1 MSGRWQEVGEKGG
14 ATGLAILVFV
24 ATGLGRRMARWLLV
38 PIAWWFV
45 LLHAD
50 VRRASAGYLRRVL
63 PGPVGIREIH
73 RHVRTFARVALD
85 RLFLARGD
93 LRPFR
98 ITSEG
103 EEHFERIRVAGR
115 GAILLLS
122 HLGSYDAMRA
132 WSAVRGTRVSA
143 IGDFRNARMITET
156 LRRINPEVDQ
166 DLIQIEEGAPFVL
179 AVEDRVSR
187 GGIVATMGDRVGS
200 DGKQVGADFLGGR
213 ASFPA
218 GPYLLAA
225 VLHCPVY
232 LAFGIYREPDRYELC
247 IEPFADRIELPRGDR
262 EGALALHVQAYARR
276 LEELCR
282 AAPYNWFNFYDF
294 WSSPR

>member
-1 MSGRWQEVGEKGG
+1 MSARWQEVAEKGG
-14 ATGLAILVFV
+14 AAGIAILVV
-24 ATGLGRRMARWLLV
+24 VLTSLGRRVARLLLE

-63 PGPVGIREIH
+63 PGPVGIREVH

-85 RLFLARGD
+85 RLLMARGD

-98 ITSEG
+98 ITSKG
-103 EEHFERIRVAGR
+103 EEHFEEIRAAGR

-122 HLGSYDAMRA
+122 HLGSYDGMRA
-132 WSAVRGTRVSA
+132 WSAVRGVRVSA
-143 IGDFRNARMITET
+143 LGDFRNARMITEA
-156 LRRINPEVDQ
+156 LRRINPAVDQ

-179 AVEDRVSR
+179 AVEDRISR
-187 GGIVATMGDRVGS
+187 GGIVATMGDRTGS
-200 DGKQVGADFLGGR
+200 DGKRAEAHFLGGR
-213 ASFPA
+213 ASFPT

-225 VLHCPVY
+225 VLRCPVY
-232 LAFGIYREPDRYELC
+232 LAFGIYREPDRYDLH
-247 IEPFADRIELPRGDR
+247 IEPFADRIELPREAR
-262 EGALALHVQAYARR
+262 QEALARHVQAYATR

-282 AAPYNWFNFYDF
+282 ASPYNWFNFYDF
-294 WSSPR
+294 WSPER